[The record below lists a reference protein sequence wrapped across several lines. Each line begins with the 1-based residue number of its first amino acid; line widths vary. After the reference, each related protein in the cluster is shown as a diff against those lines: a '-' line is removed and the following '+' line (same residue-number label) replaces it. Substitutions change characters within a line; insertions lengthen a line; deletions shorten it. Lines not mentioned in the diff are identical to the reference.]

1 MKIDDY
7 LKIRDAAL
15 MVGVSPGTL
24 RNWERQGKLRAFRNP
39 VNKYRL
45 YRRQDLEQLLQQISQ
60 SASQSAVKSKG

>member
-60 SASQSAVKSKG
+60 SANQSAVKSKG

>member
-60 SASQSAVKSKG
+60 SASQSAVTSKG